1 MTRLYALWVMS
12 LAVCAISLLIMLA
25 LIVARVINNRRAAS
39 QQSERRRMVP
49 LLLGV
54 QPSSERI
61 PNVQPASDLL
71 TDVAIELVQMVRG
84 TDKEAFV
91 ARSYRLGVD
100 ATLRHRLRR
109 HRSPRLRLAAAE
121 ALADFEDEQS
131 MSHLSEALDDKNSDV
146 RLSAAIALANAG
158 KAPPVSVLV
167 DKLGIGST
175 ENSMLVVS
183 LFRDIAAY
191 RPGEIRALVEDER
204 THPSVKAAAID
215 ALAASGDYSLV
226 PVVVSLSLKADPFGE
241 ELPRYLRSLADF
253 GHPAAAPAI
262 EHALDSP
269 AWTARAAAA
278 QAAGKLRLRS
288 TVERL
293 ASLLGD
299 PQWWVRFRA
308 GEALA
313 SLGKP
318 GHRLLQQVSRSGSEL
333 ASTAARLTLAEQGL
347 RQ

>member
-1 MTRLYALWVMS
+1 
-12 LAVCAISLLIMLA
+12 MLS
-25 LIVARVINNRRAAS
+25 LIVARVIINRRAAG
-39 QQSERRRMVP
+39 QQSERRRLVP
-49 LLLGV
+49 LLLSA
-54 QPSSERI
+54 PPCSERLA
-61 PNVQPASDLL
+61 NVQRASDLL
-71 TDVAIELVQMVRG
+71 TDVAIELVQLVRG
-84 TDKEAFV
+84 ADKEAFV
-91 ARSYRLGVD
+91 ATSYRLGIP

-109 HRSPRLRLAAAE
+109 RRSPRLRLAAAE
-121 ALADFEDEQS
+121 ALVDFGDELS
-131 MSHLSEALDDKNSDV
+131 ISHLSEALDDKNPDV
-146 RLSAAIALANAG
+146 RMSAAIALAKAG
-158 KAPPVSVLV
+158 KAPPVSVV
-167 DKLGIGST
+167 IDKLGLGST
-175 ENSMLVVS
+175 VNSMLMVG
-183 LFRDIAAY
+183 LFRDIGAY
-191 RPGEIRALVEDER
+191 RPREIRALVENEV
-204 THPSVKAAAID
+204 TLPYVKAAAID

-226 PVVVSLSLKADPFGE
+226 PVVVSLALEADPFGE

-262 EHALDSP
+262 EHGLDSP

-293 ASLLGD
+293 ASLLDD

-318 GHRLLQQVSRSGSEL
+318 GHRLLREVSSSGSEL

-347 RQ
+347 GP